1 MMHALLQISKYVSV
15 LCVCVCTCG
24 FYAPRLQ
31 AYAYI
36 NVVGIHKRLG
46 LAT

>member
-1 MMHALLQISKYVSV
+1 MMHALLQISEYVS
-15 LCVCVCTCG
+15 VCVCTCG